1 MHCIFD
7 IVSKNSLPN
16 SRWQRFYPMS
26 SSRTCIPLALTFRAM
41 IYFELILVYGMRK
54 DKDT

>member
-16 SRWQRFYPMS
+16 SRWQRFYPMF
-26 SSRTCIPLALTFRAM
+26 SSRTCIPVALTFRAM
-41 IYFELILVYGMRK
+41 IYFELILVYGVRK
-54 DKDT
+54 G